1 MSGHSKWSTIKRKKE
16 KTDAARGKV
25 FTKLGRELAVAVK
38 EGGGPDPNNNS
49 RLRDCIAKAKMNNMP
64 NENINRA
71 IKKAAG
77 EGESINYE
85 TIVYEGYA
93 PGGVAVIAEALT
105 DNKNRTASDVR
116 HAFDKNGGS
125 LGASGC
131 VSWMFER
138 RGQLVV
144 ERSAS
149 IDEDELMMAALE
161 AGAEDFE
168 PGEDVY
174 EIYTSVN
181 DFSAVREALEEAGY
195 SFLSAEVTMIPQNTV
210 DATDAELAEKMERLL
225 ERFEDNDDVQE
236 IYHNAILPEE
246 EEED

>member
-16 KTDAARGKV
+16 KTDAARGKI
-25 FTKLGRELAVAVK
+25 FTKIGRELAVAIK
-38 EGGGPDPNNNS
+38 EGGGPDPNTNS

-77 EGESINYE
+77 EGENINYE

-105 DNKNRTASDVR
+105 DNKNRTAADVR

-131 VSWMFER
+131 VAWMFDTK
-138 RGQLVV
+138 GLITV
-144 ERSAS
+144 ENDGDV
-149 IDEDELMMAALE
+149 DEEALMMAALE
-161 AGAEDFE
+161 AGAEDVSDAGDAFVVTTE
-168 PGEDVY
+168 VAALGE
-174 EIYTSVN
+174 
-181 DFSAVREALEEAGY
+181 VREALEAAGY
-195 SFLSAEVTMIPQNTV
+195 KLTSAELSRIPQNTV
-210 DATDAELAEKMERLL
+210 SPDPALYESIDRLL
-225 ERFEDNDDVQE
+225 DMLEENDDIQNV
-236 IYHNAILPEE
+236 YHNAEMQEE
-246 EEED
+246 E

>member
-49 RLRDCIAKAKMNNMP
+49 RLRDYIAKAKMNNMP

-131 VSWMFER
+131 VSWMFDTKGVITVEND
-138 RGQLVV
+138 GQI
-144 ERSAS
+144 E
-149 IDEDELMMAALE
+149 EEELMMAALE
-161 AGAEDFE
+161 AGAEDLSNEGEVFE
-168 PGEDVY
+168 ITTEVSTLGE
-174 EIYTSVN
+174 
-181 DFSAVREALEEAGY
+181 VREALEQAGY
-195 SFLSAEVTMIPQNTV
+195 KLDSAEISRIPQNTV
-210 DATDAELAEKMERLL
+210 APDAAFYENIEKLL
-225 ERFEDNDDVQE
+225 DMLEENDDIQNV
-236 IYHNAILPEE
+236 YHNAEM
-246 EEED
+246 DA

>member
-16 KTDAARGKV
+16 KTDAARGKI
-25 FTKLGRELAVAVK
+25 FTKIGRELAVAIK
-38 EGGGPDPNNNS
+38 EGGGPDPNTNS

-77 EGESINYE
+77 EGENINYE

-105 DNKNRTASDVR
+105 DNKNRTAADVR

-131 VSWMFER
+131 VAWMFDTK
-138 RGQLVV
+138 GLITV
-144 ERSAS
+144 ENDGD
-149 IDEDELMMAALE
+149 IDEETLMMAALE
-161 AGAEDFE
+161 AGAEDVSDA
-168 PGEDVY
+168 GGRVCW
-174 EIYTSVN
+174 SRRSRGAGR
-181 DFSAVREALEEAGY
+181 SARGAGAAGY
-195 SFLSAEVTMIPQNTV
+195 KLTSAELSRIPQNTV
-210 DATDAELAEKMERLL
+210 SPDPALYESIDRLL
-225 ERFEDNDDVQE
+225 DMLEENDDIQNV
-236 IYHNAILPEE
+236 YHNAEMQEE
-246 EEED
+246 E

>member
-16 KTDAARGKV
+16 KTDAARGKI
-25 FTKLGRELAVAVK
+25 FTKIGRELAVAIK
-38 EGGGPDPNNNS
+38 EGGGPDPNTNS

-77 EGESINYE
+77 EGENINYE

-105 DNKNRTASDVR
+105 DNKNRTAADVR

-131 VSWMFER
+131 VAWMFDTK
-138 RGQLVV
+138 GLITV
-144 ERSAS
+144 ENDGDV
-149 IDEDELMMAALE
+149 DEEALMMAALE
-161 AGAEDFE
+161 AGAEDVSDAFE
-168 PGEDVY
+168 VTTEVAALGE
-174 EIYTSVN
+174 
-181 DFSAVREALEEAGY
+181 VREALEAAGY
-195 SFLSAEVTMIPQNTV
+195 KLTSAELSRIPQNTV
-210 DATDAELAEKMERLL
+210 SPDPALYESIDRLL
-225 ERFEDNDDVQE
+225 DMLEENDDIQNV
-236 IYHNAILPEE
+236 YHNAEMQEE
-246 EEED
+246 E

>member
-16 KTDAARGKV
+16 KTDAARGKI
-25 FTKLGRELAVAVK
+25 FTKIGRELAVAIK
-38 EGGGPDPNNNS
+38 EGGGPDPNTNS

-77 EGESINYE
+77 EGENINYE

-105 DNKNRTASDVR
+105 DNKNRTAADVR

-131 VSWMFER
+131 VAWMFDTK
-138 RGQLVV
+138 GLITV
-144 ERSAS
+144 ENDGD
-149 IDEDELMMAALE
+149 IDEEALMMAALE
-161 AGAEDFE
+161 AGAEDVSNAGDAFVVTTE
-168 PGEDVY
+168 VTALGE
-174 EIYTSVN
+174 
-181 DFSAVREALEEAGY
+181 VREALEAAGY
-195 SFLSAEVTMIPQNTV
+195 KLTSAELSRIPQNTV
-210 DATDAELAEKMERLL
+210 SPDPALYESIDRLL
-225 ERFEDNDDVQE
+225 DMLEENDDIQNV
-236 IYHNAILPEE
+236 YHNAEMQEE
-246 EEED
+246 E

>member
-16 KTDAARGKV
+16 KTDAARGKI
-25 FTKLGRELAVAVK
+25 FTKIGRELAVAIK
-38 EGGGPDPNNNS
+38 EGGGPDPNTNS

-77 EGESINYE
+77 EGENINYE

-105 DNKNRTASDVR
+105 DNKNRTAADVR

-131 VSWMFER
+131 VAWMFDTK
-138 RGQLVV
+138 GLITV
-144 ERSAS
+144 ENDGDV
-149 IDEDELMMAALE
+149 DEEALMMAALE
-161 AGAEDFE
+161 AGAEDVSDAGDAFE
-168 PGEDVY
+168 VTTEVAALGE
-174 EIYTSVN
+174 
-181 DFSAVREALEEAGY
+181 VREALEAAGY
-195 SFLSAEVTMIPQNTV
+195 KLTSAELSRIPQNTV
-210 DATDAELAEKMERLL
+210 SPDPALYESIDRLL
-225 ERFEDNDDVQE
+225 DMLEENDDIQNV
-236 IYHNAILPEE
+236 YHNAEMQEE
-246 EEED
+246 E

>member
-16 KTDAARGKV
+16 KTDAARGKI
-25 FTKLGRELAVAVK
+25 FTKIGRELAVAIK
-38 EGGGPDPNNNS
+38 EGGGPDPNTNS

-77 EGESINYE
+77 EGENINYE

-105 DNKNRTASDVR
+105 DNKNRTAADVR

-131 VSWMFER
+131 VAWMFDTK
-138 RGQLVV
+138 GLITV
-144 ERSAS
+144 ENDGD
-149 IDEDELMMAALE
+149 IDEEALMMAALE
-161 AGAEDFE
+161 AGAEDVSNAGDAFVVTTE
-168 PGEDVY
+168 ITALGE
-174 EIYTSVN
+174 
-181 DFSAVREALEEAGY
+181 VREALEAAGY
-195 SFLSAEVTMIPQNTV
+195 KLTSAELSRIPQNTV
-210 DATDAELAEKMERLL
+210 SPDPALYESIDRLL
-225 ERFEDNDDVQE
+225 DMLEENDDIQNV
-236 IYHNAILPEE
+236 YHNAEMQEE
-246 EEED
+246 E

>member
-16 KTDAARGKV
+16 KTDAARGKI
-25 FTKLGRELAVAVK
+25 FTKIGRELAVAIK
-38 EGGGPDPNNNS
+38 EGGGPDPNTNS

-77 EGESINYE
+77 EGENINYE

-105 DNKNRTASDVR
+105 DNKNRTAADVR

-131 VSWMFER
+131 VAWMFDTK
-138 RGQLVV
+138 GLITV
-144 ERSAS
+144 ENDGD
-149 IDEDELMMAALE
+149 IDEEALIMAALE
-161 AGAEDFE
+161 AGAEDVSDAGDAFVVTTE
-168 PGEDVY
+168 VAALGE
-174 EIYTSVN
+174 
-181 DFSAVREALEEAGY
+181 VREALEAAGY
-195 SFLSAEVTMIPQNTV
+195 KLTSAELSRIPQNTV
-210 DATDAELAEKMERLL
+210 SPDPALYESIDRLL
-225 ERFEDNDDVQE
+225 DMLEENDDIQNV
-236 IYHNAILPEE
+236 YHNAEMQEE
-246 EEED
+246 E

>member
-16 KTDAARGKV
+16 KTDAARGKI
-25 FTKLGRELAVAVK
+25 FTKIGRELAVAIK
-38 EGGGPDPNNNS
+38 EGGGPDPNTNS

-77 EGESINYE
+77 EGENINYE

-105 DNKNRTASDVR
+105 DNKNRTAADVR

-131 VSWMFER
+131 VAWMFDTK
-138 RGQLVV
+138 GLITV
-144 ERSAS
+144 ENDGD
-149 IDEDELMMAALE
+149 IDEEALMMAALE
-161 AGAEDFE
+161 AGAEDVSNAGDAFE
-168 PGEDVY
+168 VTTEVAALGE
-174 EIYTSVN
+174 
-181 DFSAVREALEEAGY
+181 VREALEAAGY
-195 SFLSAEVTMIPQNTV
+195 KLTSAELSRIPQNTV
-210 DATDAELAEKMERLL
+210 SPDPALYESIDRLL
-225 ERFEDNDDVQE
+225 DMLEENDDIQNV
-236 IYHNAILPEE
+236 YHNAEMQEE
-246 EEED
+246 E

>member
-16 KTDAARGKV
+16 KTDAARGKI
-25 FTKLGRELAVAVK
+25 FTKIGRELAVAIK
-38 EGGGPDPNNNS
+38 EGGGPDPNTNS

-77 EGESINYE
+77 EGENINYE

-105 DNKNRTASDVR
+105 DNKNRTAADVR

-131 VSWMFER
+131 VAWMFDTK
-138 RGQLVV
+138 GLITV
-144 ERSAS
+144 ENDGD
-149 IDEDELMMAALE
+149 IDEETLMMAALE
-161 AGAEDFE
+161 AGAEDVSDAGDAFVVTTE
-168 PGEDVY
+168 VAALGE
-174 EIYTSVN
+174 
-181 DFSAVREALEEAGY
+181 VREALEAAGY
-195 SFLSAEVTMIPQNTV
+195 KLTSAELSRIPQNTV
-210 DATDAELAEKMERLL
+210 SPDPALYESIDRLL
-225 ERFEDNDDVQE
+225 DMLEENDDIQNV
-236 IYHNAILPEE
+236 YHNAEMQEE
-246 EEED
+246 E

>member
-16 KTDAARGKV
+16 KTDAARGKI
-25 FTKLGRELAVAVK
+25 FTKIGRELAVAIK
-38 EGGGPDPNNNS
+38 EGGGPDPNTNS

-77 EGESINYE
+77 EGENINYE

-105 DNKNRTASDVR
+105 DNKNRTAADVR

-131 VSWMFER
+131 VAWMFDTK
-138 RGQLVV
+138 GLITV
-144 ERSAS
+144 ENDGD
-149 IDEDELMMAALE
+149 IDEEALMMAALE
-161 AGAEDFE
+161 AGAEDVSNAGDAFVVTTE
-168 PGEDVY
+168 VAALGE
-174 EIYTSVN
+174 
-181 DFSAVREALEEAGY
+181 VREALEAAGY
-195 SFLSAEVTMIPQNTV
+195 KLTSAELSRIPQNTV
-210 DATDAELAEKMERLL
+210 SPDPALYESIDRLL
-225 ERFEDNDDVQE
+225 DMLEENDDIQNV
-236 IYHNAILPEE
+236 YHNAEMQEE
-246 EEED
+246 E

>member
-16 KTDAARGKV
+16 KTDAARGKI
-25 FTKLGRELAVAVK
+25 FTKIGRELAVAIK
-38 EGGGPDPNNNS
+38 EGGGPDPNTNS

-77 EGESINYE
+77 EGENINYE

-105 DNKNRTASDVR
+105 DNKNRTAADVR

-131 VSWMFER
+131 VAWMFDTK
-138 RGQLVV
+138 GLITV
-144 ERSAS
+144 ENDGDV
-149 IDEDELMMAALE
+149 DEEALMMAALE
-161 AGAEDFE
+161 AGAEDVSNAGDAFVVTTE
-168 PGEDVY
+168 VAALGE
-174 EIYTSVN
+174 
-181 DFSAVREALEEAGY
+181 VREALEAAGY
-195 SFLSAEVTMIPQNTV
+195 KLTSAELSRIPQNTV
-210 DATDAELAEKMERLL
+210 SPDPALYESIDRLL
-225 ERFEDNDDVQE
+225 DMLEENDDIQNV
-236 IYHNAILPEE
+236 YHNAEMQEE
-246 EEED
+246 E

>member
-16 KTDAARGKV
+16 KTDAARGKI
-25 FTKLGRELAVAVK
+25 FTKIGRELAVAIK
-38 EGGGPDPNNNS
+38 EGGGPDPNTNS

-77 EGESINYE
+77 EGENINYE

-105 DNKNRTASDVR
+105 DNKNRTAADVR

-131 VSWMFER
+131 VAWMFDTK
-138 RGQLVV
+138 GLITV
-144 ERSAS
+144 ENDGD
-149 IDEDELMMAALE
+149 IDEEALMMAALE
-161 AGAEDFE
+161 AGAEDVSDAGDAFVVTTE
-168 PGEDVY
+168 VAALGE
-174 EIYTSVN
+174 
-181 DFSAVREALEEAGY
+181 VREALEAAGY
-195 SFLSAEVTMIPQNTV
+195 KLTSAELSRIPQNTV
-210 DATDAELAEKMERLL
+210 SPDPALYESIDRLL
-225 ERFEDNDDVQE
+225 DMLEENDDIQNV
-236 IYHNAILPEE
+236 YHNAEMQEE
-246 EEED
+246 E

>member
-16 KTDAARGKV
+16 KTDAARGKI
-25 FTKLGRELAVAVK
+25 FTKIGRELAVAIK
-38 EGGGPDPNNNS
+38 EGGGPDPNTNS

-77 EGESINYE
+77 EGENINYE

-105 DNKNRTASDVR
+105 DNKNRTAADVR

-131 VSWMFER
+131 VAWMFDTK
-138 RGQLVV
+138 GLITV
-144 ERSAS
+144 ENDGD
-149 IDEDELMMAALE
+149 IDEEALMMAALE
-161 AGAEDFE
+161 AGAEDVSDAGDAFE
-168 PGEDVY
+168 VTTEVAALGE
-174 EIYTSVN
+174 
-181 DFSAVREALEEAGY
+181 VREALEAAGY
-195 SFLSAEVTMIPQNTV
+195 KLTSAELSRIPQNTV
-210 DATDAELAEKMERLL
+210 SPDPALYESIDRLL
-225 ERFEDNDDVQE
+225 DMLEENDDIQNV
-236 IYHNAILPEE
+236 YHNAEMQEE
-246 EEED
+246 E

>member
-16 KTDAARGKV
+16 KTDAARGKI
-25 FTKLGRELAVAVK
+25 FTKIGRALAVAIK
-38 EGGGPDPNNNS
+38 EGGGPDPNTNS

-77 EGESINYE
+77 EGENINYE

-105 DNKNRTASDVR
+105 DNKNRTAADVR

-131 VSWMFER
+131 VAWMFDTK
-138 RGQLVV
+138 GLITV
-144 ERSAS
+144 ENDGD
-149 IDEDELMMAALE
+149 IDEEALMMAALE
-161 AGAEDFE
+161 AGAEDVSDAGDAFE
-168 PGEDVY
+168 VTTEVAALGE
-174 EIYTSVN
+174 
-181 DFSAVREALEEAGY
+181 VREALEAAGY
-195 SFLSAEVTMIPQNTV
+195 KLTSAELSRIPQNTV
-210 DATDAELAEKMERLL
+210 SPDPALYESIDRLL
-225 ERFEDNDDVQE
+225 DMLEENDDIQNV
-236 IYHNAILPEE
+236 YHNAEMQEE
-246 EEED
+246 E

>member
-16 KTDAARGKV
+16 KTDAARGKI
-25 FTKLGRELAVAVK
+25 FTKIGRELAVAIK
-38 EGGGPDPNNNS
+38 EGGGPDPNTNS

-77 EGESINYE
+77 EGENINYE

-105 DNKNRTASDVR
+105 DNKNRTAADVR

-131 VSWMFER
+131 VAWMFDTK
-138 RGQLVV
+138 GLITV
-144 ERSAS
+144 ENDGEV
-149 IDEDELMMAALE
+149 DEETLMMAALE
-161 AGAEDFE
+161 AGAEDVADAGDVFE
-168 PGEDVY
+168 VTTEVAALGE
-174 EIYTSVN
+174 
-181 DFSAVREALEEAGY
+181 VREALEAAGY
-195 SFLSAEVTMIPQNTV
+195 KLTSAEISRIPQNTV
-210 DATDAELAEKMERLL
+210 SPDPALYESIDRLL
-225 ERFEDNDDVQE
+225 DMLEENDDIQNV
-236 IYHNAILPEE
+236 YHNAEMQEE
-246 EEED
+246 E

>member
-131 VSWMFER
+131 VSWMFDTKGVITVEND
-138 RGQLVV
+138 GQI
-144 ERSAS
+144 E
-149 IDEDELMMAALE
+149 EEELMMAALE
-161 AGAEDFE
+161 AGAEDLSNEGEVFE
-168 PGEDVY
+168 ITTEVSTLGE
-174 EIYTSVN
+174 
-181 DFSAVREALEEAGY
+181 VREALEQAGY
-195 SFLSAEVTMIPQNTV
+195 VCWQTTADGRELTGSGASRASALARQMDRFL
-210 DATDAELAEKMERLL
+210 
-225 ERFEDNDDVQE
+225 
-236 IYHNAILPEE
+236 
-246 EEED
+246 

>member
-16 KTDAARGKV
+16 KTDAARGKI
-25 FTKLGRELAVAVK
+25 FTKIGRELAVAIK
-38 EGGGPDPNNNS
+38 EGGGPDPNTNS

-77 EGESINYE
+77 EGENINYE

-105 DNKNRTASDVR
+105 DNKNRTAADVR

-131 VSWMFER
+131 VAWMFDTT
-138 RGQLVV
+138 GLITV
-144 ERSAS
+144 ENDGD
-149 IDEDELMMAALE
+149 IDEEALMMAALE
-161 AGAEDFE
+161 AGAEDVSDAGDAFVVTTE
-168 PGEDVY
+168 VAALGE
-174 EIYTSVN
+174 
-181 DFSAVREALEEAGY
+181 VREALEAAGY
-195 SFLSAEVTMIPQNTV
+195 KLTSAELSRIPQNTV
-210 DATDAELAEKMERLL
+210 SPDPALYESIDRLL
-225 ERFEDNDDVQE
+225 DMLEENDDIQNV
-236 IYHNAILPEE
+236 YHNAEMQEE
-246 EEED
+246 E

>member
-16 KTDAARGKV
+16 KTDAARGKI
-25 FTKLGRELAVAVK
+25 FTKIGRELAVAIK
-38 EGGGPDPNNNS
+38 EGGGPDPNTNS

-77 EGESINYE
+77 EGENINYE

-105 DNKNRTASDVR
+105 DNKNRTAADVR

-131 VSWMFER
+131 VAWMFDTK
-138 RGQLVV
+138 GLIPV
-144 ERSAS
+144 ENDGD
-149 IDEDELMMAALE
+149 IDEEALMMAALE
-161 AGAEDFE
+161 AGAEDVSDAGDAFVVTTE
-168 PGEDVY
+168 VAALGE
-174 EIYTSVN
+174 
-181 DFSAVREALEEAGY
+181 VREALEAAGY
-195 SFLSAEVTMIPQNTV
+195 KLTSAELSRIPQNTV
-210 DATDAELAEKMERLL
+210 SPDPALYESIDRLL
-225 ERFEDNDDVQE
+225 DMLEENDDIQNV
-236 IYHNAILPEE
+236 YHNAEMQEE
-246 EEED
+246 E

>member
-16 KTDAARGKV
+16 KTDAARGKI
-25 FTKLGRELAVAVK
+25 FTKIGRELAVAIK
-38 EGGGPDPNNNS
+38 EGGGPDPNTNS

-77 EGESINYE
+77 EGENINYE

-105 DNKNRTASDVR
+105 DNKNRTAADVR

-131 VSWMFER
+131 VAWMFDTK
-138 RGQLVV
+138 GLITV
-144 ERSAS
+144 ENDGD
-149 IDEDELMMAALE
+149 IDEEALMMAALE
-161 AGAEDFE
+161 AGAEDVSDAGDAFVVTTE
-168 PGEDVY
+168 VAALGE
-174 EIYTSVN
+174 
-181 DFSAVREALEEAGY
+181 VREALEVAGY
-195 SFLSAEVTMIPQNTV
+195 KLTSAELSRIPQNTV
-210 DATDAELAEKMERLL
+210 SPDPALYESIDRLL
-225 ERFEDNDDVQE
+225 DMLEENDDIQNV
-236 IYHNAILPEE
+236 YHNAEMQEE
-246 EEED
+246 E

>member
-16 KTDAARGKV
+16 KTDAARGKI
-25 FTKLGRELAVAVK
+25 FTKIGRELAVAIK
-38 EGGGPDPNNNS
+38 EGGGPDPNTNS

-77 EGESINYE
+77 EGENINYE

-105 DNKNRTASDVR
+105 DNKNRTAADVR

-131 VSWMFER
+131 VVWMFDTK
-138 RGQLVV
+138 GLITV
-144 ERSAS
+144 ENDGD
-149 IDEDELMMAALE
+149 IDEEALMMAALE
-161 AGAEDFE
+161 AGAEDVSDAGDAFE
-168 PGEDVY
+168 VTTEVAALGE
-174 EIYTSVN
+174 
-181 DFSAVREALEEAGY
+181 VREALEAAGY
-195 SFLSAEVTMIPQNTV
+195 KLTSAELSRIPQNTV
-210 DATDAELAEKMERLL
+210 SPDPALYESIDRLL
-225 ERFEDNDDVQE
+225 DMLEENDDIQNV
-236 IYHNAILPEE
+236 YHNAEMQEE
-246 EEED
+246 E

>member
-16 KTDAARGKV
+16 KTDAARGKI
-25 FTKLGRELAVAVK
+25 FTKIGRELAVAIK
-38 EGGGPDPNNNS
+38 EGGGPDPNTNS

-77 EGESINYE
+77 EGENINYE

-105 DNKNRTASDVR
+105 DNKNRTAADVR

-131 VSWMFER
+131 VAWMFDTK
-138 RGQLVV
+138 GLITV
-144 ERSAS
+144 ENDGEV
-149 IDEDELMMAALE
+149 DEETLMMAALE
-161 AGAEDFE
+161 AGAEDVADAGDAFE
-168 PGEDVY
+168 VTTEVAALGE
-174 EIYTSVN
+174 
-181 DFSAVREALEEAGY
+181 VREALEAAGY
-195 SFLSAEVTMIPQNTV
+195 KLTSAEISRIPQNTV
-210 DATDAELAEKMERLL
+210 SPDPALYESIDRLL
-225 ERFEDNDDVQE
+225 DMLEENDDIQNV
-236 IYHNAILPEE
+236 YHNAEMQEE
-246 EEED
+246 E

>member
-38 EGGGPDPNNNS
+38 EGGGPDPSINS

-64 NENINRA
+64 NENISRA

-77 EGESINYE
+77 EGENVNYE

-131 VSWMFER
+131 VGWMFDTKGVITVEND
-138 RGQLVV
+138 GQI
-144 ERSAS
+144 E
-149 IDEDELMMAALE
+149 EEELMMAALE
-161 AGAEDFE
+161 AGAEDLSNEEEVFE
-168 PGEDVY
+168 ITTEVSSLGEVRDV
-174 EIYTSVN
+174 
-181 DFSAVREALEEAGY
+181 LEQAGY
-195 SFLSAEVTMIPQNTV
+195 KLVSAEISRIPQNTV
-210 DATDAELAEKMERLL
+210 APDASLYESIEKLL
-225 ERFEDNDDVQE
+225 DMLEENDDIQNVW
-236 IYHNAILPEE
+236 HNAEM
-246 EEED
+246 DA

>member
-38 EGGGPDPNNNS
+38 EGGGPDPSINS

-64 NENINRA
+64 NENISRA

-77 EGESINYE
+77 EGESVNYE

-131 VSWMFER
+131 VGWMFDTKGVITVEND
-138 RGQLVV
+138 GQI
-144 ERSAS
+144 E
-149 IDEDELMMAALE
+149 EEELMMAALE
-161 AGAEDFE
+161 AGAEDLSNEEEVFE
-168 PGEDVY
+168 ITTEVSSLGE
-174 EIYTSVN
+174 
-181 DFSAVREALEEAGY
+181 VRDALEQAGY
-195 SFLSAEVTMIPQNTV
+195 KLVSAEISRIPQNTV
-210 DATDAELAEKMERLL
+210 SPDASLYESIEKLL
-225 ERFEDNDDVQE
+225 DMLEENDDIQNVW
-236 IYHNAILPEE
+236 HNAEM
-246 EEED
+246 DA